1 MKVEVAPV
9 QPPADRPLAV
19 LCAALTCWVL
29 AGGWGGPV
37 ADAAGSGVARP
48 PGWPGPASTS
58 RPRRRACSIPV
69 LRLCPPR
76 WELPCSFPS
85 SCSHTRALGRP
96 CCAAVVAAAHAKV
109 GWVSGS
115 GGIPVGKIE
124 QGNLELGHESVNG
137 PKEEGGGSRPKNIG
151 FFAFGADRG
160 LLLNFLTH
168 IRNTS

>member
-1 MKVEVAPV
+1 MGGAAPWRTQPVAASRARPAGPAPR
-9 QPPADRPLAV
+9 PPADR
-19 LCAALTCWVL
+19 AA
-29 AGGWGGPV
+29 
-37 ADAAGSGVARP
+37 ADARSRSCACARPAGSCPARSRH
-48 PGWPGPASTS
+48 PA
-58 RPRRRACSIPV
+58 PIPE
-69 LRLCPPR
+69 R
-76 WELPCSFPS
+76 S
-85 SCSHTRALGRP
+85 
-96 CCAAVVAAAHAKV
+96 AAHAKV